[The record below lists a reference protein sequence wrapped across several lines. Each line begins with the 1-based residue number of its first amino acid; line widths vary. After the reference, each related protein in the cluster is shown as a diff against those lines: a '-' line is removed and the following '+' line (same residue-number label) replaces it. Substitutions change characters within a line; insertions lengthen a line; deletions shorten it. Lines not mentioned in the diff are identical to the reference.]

1 MRTMHKS
8 TSVVIAAWVASVL
21 AASGALAPTVGPA
34 GIFPYIGS
42 MVVGLGMPALVF
54 ALSKRAR

>member
-1 MRTMHKS
+1 MQKS
-8 TSVVIAAWVASVL
+8 KLIATAAWVAIVL
-21 AASGALAPTVGPA
+21 AEPGALAPTVGPA

>member
-1 MRTMHKS
+1 MQKS
-8 TSVVIAAWVASVL
+8 KLVVTAAWVAIVL
-21 AASGALAPTVGPA
+21 AEPGALAPTVGPA